1 MINGTGVLAQRTFW
15 LNAGN
20 NLYGNAGKFKKEPG
34 SLMVAVN
41 EWTDYFNVR
50 MNHLDLRAGT
60 EVIMRVRPTQHSTSE
75 DFRALS
81 LEKRKCRLMHENE
94 VCSSE

>member
-1 MINGTGVLAQRTFW
+1 MLAQRTFW
-15 LNAGN
+15 LDARN
-20 NLYGNAGKFKKEPG
+20 NLIGNAGRFKKEPG
-34 SLMVAVN
+34 TLMVAVN

-50 MNHLDLRAGT
+50 MNQLDLRAGT
-60 EVIMRVRPTQHSTSE
+60 EVIMRVRPTQHLTSE

-81 LEKRKCRLMHENE
+81 LEKRKCRLSHENE